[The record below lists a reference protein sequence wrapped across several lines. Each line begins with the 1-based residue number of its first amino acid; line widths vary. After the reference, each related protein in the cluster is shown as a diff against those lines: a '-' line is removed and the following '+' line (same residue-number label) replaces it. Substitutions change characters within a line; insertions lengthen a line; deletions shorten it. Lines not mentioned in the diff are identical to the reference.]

1 MLNSVL
7 KRLSSAM
14 LVSAS
19 MTVVPMAA
27 LGSGTSTQSIV
38 ETEAL
43 TTHQQFAREQ
53 LTATIR
59 LYDEHMRVAE
69 TGQYLDKV
77 QLDESKRQSTRSSI
91 ASTGAGL
98 MSLVLGAELGVI
110 DDAAEKAAFTLSN
123 LLNKDPEA
131 TFSTP
136 RSKSG
141 WYKHFIDAY
150 TGEGLGGSK
159 QVFSTIDT
167 AILGVGAFKVAKYF
181 EKTAATDPA
190 AREAAKLAREILNTT
205 DWGQSAR
212 FGDTPGLHQIFR
224 GPQEQIEDRWWSLP
238 FDEYVVLPCL
248 GRAVEAEQGRI
259 GPATK
264 FWDTYLN
271 DVASLPQAEFA
282 GHSVLAVRGKR
293 FTSHF
298 THQFAYYFCGE
309 LSGDESYR
317 AELNDVMQADKAW
330 FKQNG
335 SEGHQDHWWGLGA
348 GSEIK
353 FDADGNIRYSGY
365 GVQKIGKNPHQTFSP
380 AIMAGF
386 LPAER
391 AKGKPYKKASY
402 SNGVEQDWSN
412 KSLLGH
418 SEIVEDLM
426 TLHNRNECRYQYKG
440 LDFLWRCTAKD
451 PSLKVRAVE
460 GVDFSTYML
469 GLAWFDPAIGEE
481 FFEDYSAKVRPMF
494 PEARERRASLK

>member
-1 MLNSVL
+1 MLLSV
-7 KRLSSAM
+7 
-14 LVSAS
+14 S
-19 MTVVPMAA
+19 MAVVPAAA
-27 LGSGTSTQSIV
+27 LGASTVLQPVV
-38 ETEAL
+38 ETETL

-77 QLDESKRQSTRSSI
+77 VLDPQEQQSTRSSI
-91 ASTGAGL
+91 AATGAGL

-110 DDAAEKAAFTLSN
+110 DDAAEKAAFTLAN

-150 TGEGLGGSK
+150 TGEGLAGSK

-181 EKTAATDPA
+181 ETKAATDPA
-190 AREAAKLAREILNTT
+190 AREAASLAREILNTT

-212 FGDTPGLHQIFR
+212 FGPAPGLHQIFR
-224 GPQEQIEDRWWSLP
+224 GHEEQTEDRWWSLP

-248 GRAVEAEQGRI
+248 GRAVEAEQGRV

-264 FWDTYLN
+264 FWDTYLS

-309 LSGDESYR
+309 LGSDEKYR

-330 FKQNG
+330 FTQNG
-335 SEGHQDHWWGLGA
+335 GENHQDHWWGLGA

-353 FDADGNIRYSGY
+353 FDKEGNIRYSGY
-365 GVQKIGKNPHQTFSP
+365 GVQKIGKNPNQTFSP

-386 LPAER
+386 LPAEHV
-391 AKGKPYKKASY
+391 KVEPLKKVSFVDDNQQGL
-402 SNGVEQDWSN
+402 SNQSVP
-412 KSLLGH
+412 GH
-418 SEIVEDLM
+418 SEIIEDLM
-426 TLHNRNECRYQYKG
+426 KLHNRDECRYQYKG
-440 LDFLWRCTAKD
+440 LDFLWRCTAHD

-469 GLAWFDPAIGEE
+469 GLAWFDPAIGGE
-481 FFEDYSAKVRPMF
+481 FFENYSAKVRPMF

>member
-1 MLNSVL
+1 MNTSF
-7 KRLSSAM
+7 KRLSRAM
-14 LVSAS
+14 LLSAS
-19 MTVVPMAA
+19 MAFVPVAA
-27 LGSGTSTQSIV
+27 LSASTALQPV
-38 ETEAL
+38 VKTEAL

-77 QLDESKRQSTRSSI
+77 QLNEGKKQSTRSSI
-91 ASTGAGL
+91 AATGAGL

-110 DDAAEKAAFTLSN
+110 DDAAEKAAFTLAN

-150 TGEGLGGSK
+150 TGEGLAGSK

-181 EKTAATDPA
+181 ETKAAIDPA
-190 AREAAKLAREILNTT
+190 AKEAAKLARELLNTT
-205 DWGQSAR
+205 NWGQSAR
-212 FGDTPGLHQIFR
+212 FEPTPGVHQIFR
-224 GPQEQIEDRWWSLP
+224 GPQEQIENRWFSLP

-248 GRAVEAEQGRI
+248 GRAVEAEQGRV

-264 FWDTYLN
+264 FWDTYLS

-309 LSGDESYR
+309 LGSDEKYR
-317 AELNDVMQADKAW
+317 AELYDVMQADKAW
-330 FKQNG
+330 FMQNG
-335 SEGHQDHWWGLGA
+335 AENHQDHWWGLGA

-353 FDADGNIRYSGY
+353 FDGHGNIRYSGY

-391 AKGKPYKKASY
+391 AKVQPLKKASFEGGA
-402 SNGVEQDWSN
+402 SQDWA
-412 KSLLGH
+412 KQSLPGH
-418 SEIVEDLM
+418 SEIIEDLM
-426 TLHNRNECRYQYKG
+426 TLHNRDECRYQYKG
-440 LDFLWRCTAKD
+440 LDFLWRCTAHD

-481 FFEDYSAKVRPMF
+481 FFDNYSAKVRPMF
-494 PEARERRASLK
+494 PEARERRVSLD

>member
-1 MLNSVL
+1 MLKRNL
-7 KRLSSAM
+7 KRLGSAL

-19 MTVVPMAA
+19 MVG
-27 LGSGTSTQSIV
+27 LSGTALSSGSQTQVSSEI
-38 ETEAL
+38 ETL

-53 LTATIR
+53 LIATIR
-59 LYDEHMRVAE
+59 LYDEHMRHPA

-77 QLDESKRQSTRSSI
+77 QLTSAKQTSRRSSI

-98 MSLVLGAELGVI
+98 MSLVLGDQLGVI
-110 DDAAEKAAFTLSN
+110 DDAAEKAAFTLAN

-131 TFSTP
+131 IFNTP

-141 WYKHFIDAY
+141 WFKHFIDVN

-167 AILGVGAFKVAKYF
+167 AILGVGAFKVARYF

-190 AREAAKLAREILNTT
+190 AREAAALANEILNTT

-212 FGDTPGLHQIFR
+212 FGDAPGLHQIFR
-224 GPQEQIEDRWWSLP
+224 GPEEKIEERFWSLP

-248 GRAVEAEQGRI
+248 GRAVEAGQGRV

-264 FWDTYLN
+264 FWDTYLS
-271 DVASLPQAEFA
+271 DVASLPQADFE

-298 THQFAYYFCGE
+298 THQFAFYFCGE
-309 LSGDESYR
+309 LSGDQNYH
-317 AELNDVMQADKAW
+317 AELHDVMQADKAW
-330 FKQNG
+330 FKQAGNN
-335 SEGHQDHWWGLGA
+335 QYPDHWWGLGA

-353 FDADGNIRYSGY
+353 FDDEGNIRYSGY
-365 GVQKIGKNPHQTFSP
+365 GVQKIGKNPNQTFSP

-386 LPAER
+386 LPVER
-391 AKGKPYKKASY
+391 AKVQPYREASL
-402 SNGVEQDWSN
+402 SGDIQQDWKN
-412 KSLLGH
+412 QPLLGH
-418 SEIVEDLM
+418 SGIIEDLM
-426 TLHNRNECRYQYKG
+426 TLHNRDECRYQYEG
-440 LDFLWRCTAKD
+440 LDFLWRCTAND
-451 PSLKVRAVE
+451 PSLRVHAVE

-481 FFEDYSAKVRPMF
+481 FFQDNSAKVRPMF
-494 PEARERRASLK
+494 PQGRELRASLK

>member
-1 MLNSVL
+1 MLL
-7 KRLSSAM
+7 
-14 LVSAS
+14 SAS
-19 MTVVPMAA
+19 IATVPMVA
-27 LGSGTSTQSIV
+27 LGSEASFQPV
-38 ETEAL
+38 LEAETL

-59 LYDEHMRVAE
+59 LYDEHMRVPE
-69 TGQYLDKV
+69 TGQYFDKV
-77 QLDESKRQSTRSSI
+77 LLDEGERRSTRSSI
-91 ASTGAGL
+91 AATGAGL

-110 DDAAEKAAFTLSN
+110 DDAAEKAAFTLAN

-131 TFSTP
+131 MFSTP

-150 TGEGLGGSK
+150 TGEGLAGSK

-181 EKTAATDPA
+181 ETKAATDPA
-190 AREAAKLAREILNTT
+190 AKEAASLARELLNTT
-205 DWGQSAR
+205 DWGQASR
-212 FGDTPGLHQIFR
+212 FGPAPGLHQIFR
-224 GPQEQIEDRWWSLP
+224 GHQEQIEDRWWSLP

-248 GRAVEAEQGRI
+248 GRAVEAEQGRV
-259 GPATK
+259 GPATQ

-298 THQFAYYFCGE
+298 THQFAFYFCGE
-309 LSGDESYR
+309 LGGDEKYR
-317 AELNDVMQADKAW
+317 AELHDVMQADKAW
-330 FKQNG
+330 FMQNG
-335 SEGHQDHWWGLGA
+335 GDNHQDHWWGLGA

-353 FDADGNIRYSGY
+353 FDEHGNIRYSGY

-386 LPAER
+386 IPAER
-391 AKGKPYKKASY
+391 SKVEPLKKASY
-402 SNGVEQDWSN
+402 SDGVERGWS
-412 KSLLGH
+412 SQTMPGH
-418 SEIVEDLM
+418 SEIIEDLM
-426 TLHNRNECRYQYKG
+426 TLHNRDECRYQYKG
-440 LDFLWRCTAKD
+440 LDFLWRCTAHD

-481 FFEDYSAKVRPMF
+481 FFDNYSAKVRPRF
-494 PEARERRASLK
+494 PEARERRVSLD

>member
-1 MLNSVL
+1 MLL
-7 KRLSSAM
+7 
-14 LVSAS
+14 SAS
-19 MTVVPMAA
+19 IATVPMVA
-27 LGSGTSTQSIV
+27 LGSEASFQPV
-38 ETEAL
+38 LEAETL

-59 LYDEHMRVAE
+59 LYDEHMRVPE
-69 TGQYLDKV
+69 TGQYFDKV
-77 QLDESKRQSTRSSI
+77 LLDEGARQSTRSSI
-91 ASTGAGL
+91 AATGAGL

-110 DDAAEKAAFTLSN
+110 DDAAEKAAFTLAN

-131 TFSTP
+131 MFSTP

-150 TGEGLGGSK
+150 TGEGLAGSK

-181 EKTAATDPA
+181 ETKAATDPA
-190 AREAAKLAREILNTT
+190 AKEAASLARELLNTT
-205 DWGQSAR
+205 DWGQASR
-212 FGDTPGLHQIFR
+212 FGPAPGLHQIFR
-224 GPQEQIEDRWWSLP
+224 GHQEQIEDRWWSLP

-248 GRAVEAEQGRI
+248 GRAVEAEQGRV
-259 GPATK
+259 GPATQ

-298 THQFAYYFCGE
+298 THQFAFYFCGE
-309 LSGDESYR
+309 LGGDEKYR
-317 AELNDVMQADKAW
+317 AELHDVMQADKAW
-330 FKQNG
+330 FMQNG
-335 SEGHQDHWWGLGA
+335 GDNHQDHWWGLGA

-353 FDADGNIRYSGY
+353 FDEHGNIRYSGY

-386 LPAER
+386 IPAER
-391 AKGKPYKKASY
+391 SKVEPLKKASY
-402 SNGVEQDWSN
+402 SDGVERGWS
-412 KSLLGH
+412 SQTMPGH
-418 SEIVEDLM
+418 SEIIEDLM
-426 TLHNRNECRYQYKG
+426 TLHNRDECRYQYKG
-440 LDFLWRCTAKD
+440 LDFLWRCTAHD

-481 FFEDYSAKVRPMF
+481 FFDNYSAKVRPRF
-494 PEARERRASLK
+494 PEARERRVSLD

>member
-1 MLNSVL
+1 MNTSL
-7 KRLSSAM
+7 KRLSRAM
-14 LVSAS
+14 LLSAS
-19 MTVVPMAA
+19 MAMVPVAA
-27 LGSGTSTQSIV
+27 LGSGASLNPV
-38 ETEAL
+38 VKETGL

-59 LYDEHMRVAE
+59 LYDEHMRVPE
-69 TGQYLDKV
+69 TGQYFDKV
-77 QLDESKRQSTRSSI
+77 LLDENERQSTRSSI
-91 ASTGAGL
+91 AATGAGL

-181 EKTAATDPA
+181 EQTAATDPA
-190 AREAAKLAREILNTT
+190 AKEAASLARELLNTT

-212 FGDTPGLHQIFR
+212 FEPAPGLHQIFR
-224 GPQEQIEDRWWSLP
+224 GPQEQTEDRWWSLP

-248 GRAVEAEQGRI
+248 GRAVEAGQGRV

-264 FWDTYLN
+264 FWDTYLS

-298 THQFAYYFCGE
+298 THQFAFYFCGE
-309 LSGDESYR
+309 LSGDEKYR
-317 AELNDVMQADKAW
+317 AELHDVMQADKAW
-330 FKQNG
+330 FMQNG
-335 SEGHQDHWWGLGA
+335 GDNHQDHWWGLGA

-353 FDADGNIRYSGY
+353 FDAHGNIRYSGY

-386 LPAER
+386 IPAER
-391 AKGKPYKKASY
+391 AKVQALKKASY
-402 SNGVEQDWSN
+402 SDDVKQGWSGQTIP
-412 KSLLGH
+412 GH
-418 SEIVEDLM
+418 SEIIDDLM
-426 TLHNRNECRYQYKG
+426 TLHNRDECRYQYKG
-440 LDFLWRCTAKD
+440 LDFLWRCTAHD

-481 FFEDYSAKVRPMF
+481 FFDNYAAKVRPMF
-494 PEARERRASLK
+494 PEARERRVSLD